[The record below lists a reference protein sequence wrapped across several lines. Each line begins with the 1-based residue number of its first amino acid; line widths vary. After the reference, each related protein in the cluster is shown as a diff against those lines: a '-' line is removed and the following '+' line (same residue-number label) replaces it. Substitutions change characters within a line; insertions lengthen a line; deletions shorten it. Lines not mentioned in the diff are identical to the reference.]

1 MPMAATTPKTKR
13 MTPIRVGTRG
23 VSTPD
28 GSVSKGEPSG
38 VATATT
44 TRHTRQRAATASPF
58 TFGDGLGPPS
68 PLTGLRPYALVC
80 VPTMLVVASHVQPSH
95 VQPRP
100 PDLSGHRVIRG
111 SEAALL
117 AEALDVAME
126 GKVVRGDLVD
136 LAVPGELD
144 GVGGAS
150 GRGGVLGDPDH

>member
-1 MPMAATTPKTKR
+1 MAATTPKIKR
-13 MTPIRVGTRG
+13 MTPMRVGTRG

-80 VPTMLVVASHVQPSH
+80 VPTMLVVASHVQPRSP
-95 VQPRP
+95 VLPR
-100 PDLSGHRVIRG
+100 HRVRRG
-111 SEAALL
+111 SEAALV

-126 GKVVRGDLVD
+126 GEVVRG
-136 LAVPGELD
+136 
-144 GVGGAS
+144 
-150 GRGGVLGDPDH
+150 